1 MKSNG
6 STRGE
11 KQAKCSKCGQTA
23 GYSFEKKL
31 VWKDEDLM
39 AQ

>member
-6 STRGE
+6 STRQV
-11 KQAKCSKCGQTA
+11 KQAKCLECGQTA
-23 GYSFEKKL
+23 GYSFEKVL

-39 AQ
+39 TQ